1 MKRRAF
7 LVAAPAVALT
17 CAACG
22 YHVSGHA
29 DLVPEYI
36 HTIAIPAWGN
46 LTNRYR
52 LTESLPGSIGREFL
66 SRTKYRITSD
76 PNDAD
81 AILTGA
87 VVNYLAFPSVSD
99 PRTGRATAIQVSV
112 YLQVSL
118 VDKKT
123 GKVIYNRQSMEFKQR
138 YEIAVEQV
146 AYFDESDIALERLS
160 KDVART
166 VVSAVLEAF

>member
-1 MKRRAF
+1 M
-7 LVAAPAVALT
+7 
-17 CAACG
+17 
-22 YHVSGHA
+22 
-29 DLVPEYI
+29 
-36 HTIAIPAWGN
+36 
-46 LTNRYR
+46 
-52 LTESLPGSIGREFL
+52 
-66 SRTKYRITSD
+66 
-76 PNDAD
+76 
-81 AILTGA
+81 
-87 VVNYLAFPSVSD
+87 NYLAFPSVSD

-123 GKVIYNRQSMEFKQR
+123 GKVLYNRQSMEFKQR

>member
-1 MKRRAF
+1 MWLSRIRSRRSC
-7 LVAAPAVALT
+7 PA
-17 CAACG
+17 
-22 YHVSGHA
+22 
-29 DLVPEYI
+29 YI

-52 LTESLPGSIGREFL
+52 LTESLPGAIGREFL

-81 AILTGA
+81 AVLTGA

-123 GKVIYNRQSMEFKQR
+123 GKVLYNRQSMEFKQR